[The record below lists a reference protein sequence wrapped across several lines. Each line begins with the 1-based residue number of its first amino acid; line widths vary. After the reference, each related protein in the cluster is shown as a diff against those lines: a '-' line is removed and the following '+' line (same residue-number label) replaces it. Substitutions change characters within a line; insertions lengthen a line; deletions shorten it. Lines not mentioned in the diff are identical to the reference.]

1 MFVNKVSEKR
11 CNFYQYHLT
20 VKAYIKCKFHGKIS
34 KVRLNADNVTNL
46 EILVISNVN
55 NNDEVFIF
63 GRTDPPPFPKKT
75 KTKKKIT
82 QKRRRLYQ
90 ESTIKTWSRE
100 VFFSLQ

>member
-63 GRTDPPPFPKKT
+63 GRTDPPPFQKKQKKNNSETPK
-75 KTKKKIT
+75 IV
-82 QKRRRLYQ
+82 
-90 ESTIKTWSRE
+90 SRE
-100 VFFSLQ
+100 HN